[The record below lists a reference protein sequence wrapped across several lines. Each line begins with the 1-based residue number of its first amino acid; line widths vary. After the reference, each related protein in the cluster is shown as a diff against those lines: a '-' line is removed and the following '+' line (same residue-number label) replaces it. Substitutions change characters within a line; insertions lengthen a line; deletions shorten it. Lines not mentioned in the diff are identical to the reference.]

1 MGKQKTRQT
10 MLQSAGDCEKWNLQ
24 DTRAMRSADIG
35 SDHHLLLA
43 MVRISQQGKRN
54 QKETELN
61 TWTS

>member
-10 MLQSAGDCEKWNLQ
+10 MLQSAERLKWNLQ
-24 DTRAMRSADIG
+24 DTRVMRSADIG